1 MKNDLYPGTILLLT
15 KVENDSPCN
24 INCVSRENIHCEMK
38 RKHVQMRKTHKEN
51 MAQVK
56 NREEYV
62 EQRWTARSKQ
72 RKAQYLTENRR
83 KQLMLNRIKSVMKPT
98 IKVVQRQISNPQH
111 AAVGGLVQAP
121 FPNDSTHVRM
131 SRLPNN
137 RLEGHC
143 I

>member
-1 MKNDLYPGTILLLT
+1 MDS
-15 KVENDSPCN
+15 KVKATQST
-24 INCVSRENIHCEMK
+24 VSN
-38 RKHVQMRKTHKEN
+38 
-51 MAQVK
+51 
-56 NREEYV
+56 
-62 EQRWTARSKQ
+62 
-72 RKAQYLTENRR
+72 R
-83 KQLMLNRIKSVMKPT
+83 KQKKATNAKQDKISNET

-131 SRLPNN
+131 SRPPNN